1 MCTYGEAALAVK
13 REAPR
18 CLTPASL
25 RAVGD
30 TFNKLIN
37 AIEWSQADSETRAAI
52 KDIRYAL
59 FSLRVENAEAGAGS
73 ARDWR
78 DVAMFC
84 SLRVYRFSEPEADL
98 VRSVFELAEHG
109 LSPSFEGQQWLC
121 AIRDR
126 LQARERQEWL
136 DEIRRL
142 LGRR

>member
-1 MCTYGEAALAVK
+1 MCTYGEAASAVK
-13 REAPR
+13 REAPHR
-18 CLTPASL
+18 LTLASL
-25 RAVGD
+25 RAFDD
-30 TFNKLIN
+30 TFNKLV
-37 AIEWSQADSETRAAI
+37 AVGWSRADSETRAAI

-59 FSLRVENAEAGAGS
+59 FSLRVENAKAGAGS

-84 SLRVYRFSEPEADL
+84 HLRVYRLSAPEADL
-98 VRSVFELAEHG
+98 VRSVFELGERG
-109 LSPSFEGQQWLC
+109 LSPPFEQQRWLC